1 MSRSTLPAIL
11 AAFTAVV
18 MLFACKG
25 KPHDPANLT
34 AIDSMLVQVDSLER
48 QVNAIEIPVYLQ
60 MDSAFRIQKDRLEVL
75 MKDTLDRSQAIAAG
89 NYYRAMNG
97 SLGRVRKLYD
107 ATREELQLMR
117 KQLTDL
123 KKDVADGHLPPGP
136 ETTYVQQERL
146 YLSALAQK
154 TVILLNSAGTAKRA
168 WDEHGPRVDSLL
180 AMPSSFP

>member
-34 AIDSMLVQVDSLER
+34 AIDSMLVQVDSLEH
-48 QVNAIEIPVYLQ
+48 QVNAIEIPVYQ
-60 MDSAFRIQKDRLEVL
+60 RMDSAFRMQKDRLETV

-107 ATREELQLMR
+107 ETREELQLMR

-123 KKDVADGHLPPGP
+123 KKDVAGGHLPPGP

-154 TVILLNSAGTAKRA
+154 TVILLNSAGTAKRN
-168 WDEHGPRVDSLL
+168 WEEHRPLVDSLL
-180 AMPSSFP
+180 VMPSATP